1 MEDVRVKGHSDLVR
15 NPMTNAIIN
24 TNKSKYEE
32 YISRRNIKKSE
43 TQKVKNLEDELSCI
57 KDDLNE
63 IKSLLRGLSNGS

>member
-15 NPMTNAIIN
+15 DPMTNAIIN

-32 YISRRNIKKSE
+32 YISRRNVKKNE